1 MTLLT
6 SPFAIPV
13 VAIVMVLGYLITQS
27 IVAGV
32 RGIVK
37 HRNEIELKQSL
48 IERGLSADEIERI
61 VNATS
66 LGDDDE

>member
-13 VAIVMVLGYLITQS
+13 VAIVMVFGYLITQS